1 MDTGLT
7 ARDMNTLR
15 AIFINFPEVK
25 QVRLFGSRVKGNYK
39 KGSDIDLAIMNP
51 GVDHTIISK
60 LSTAFDES
68 SLPYFVDIF
77 NYATL
82 NVPLLKQHIDEAGI
96 MVYDL
101 HTLTKEAPELL
112 ASNE

>member
-7 ARDMNTLR
+7 VRDMNTLR
-15 AIFINFPEVK
+15 TIFINFPVVEQVK
-25 QVRLFGSRVKGNYK
+25 LFGSRVKGNYK

-60 LSTAFDES
+60 LSSAFYES
-68 SLPYFVDIF
+68 SLPYFVDIV

-82 NVPLLKQHIDEAGI
+82 KLPLLKQHIDEAGI
-96 MVYDL
+96 IVYDL
-101 HTLTKEAPELL
+101 HTLNKEAPKLL

>member
-15 AIFINFPEVK
+15 TTFINFPEVE
-25 QVRLFGSRVKGNYK
+25 QVRLFGSTVKGNYK

-51 GVDHTIISK
+51 GVDHTIISN

-68 SLPYFVDIF
+68 SLPYFVEID

-82 NVPLLKQHIDEAGI
+82 KVPLLKQHIDEAEI
-96 MVYDL
+96 IVYDL
-101 HTLTKEAPELL
+101 HTLTEEAPALL